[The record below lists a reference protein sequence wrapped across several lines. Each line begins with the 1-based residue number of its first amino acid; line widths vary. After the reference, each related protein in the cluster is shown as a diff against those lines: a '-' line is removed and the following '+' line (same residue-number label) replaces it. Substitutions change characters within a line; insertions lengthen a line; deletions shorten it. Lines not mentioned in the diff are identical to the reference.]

1 MELKN
6 IDIEEGQTIGWHGND
21 ATIVLVDEE
30 NKSVVID
37 VLGEQ
42 FDVELT
48 ELVEQNPDLLLEEE

>member
-30 NKSVVID
+30 NQSVVID